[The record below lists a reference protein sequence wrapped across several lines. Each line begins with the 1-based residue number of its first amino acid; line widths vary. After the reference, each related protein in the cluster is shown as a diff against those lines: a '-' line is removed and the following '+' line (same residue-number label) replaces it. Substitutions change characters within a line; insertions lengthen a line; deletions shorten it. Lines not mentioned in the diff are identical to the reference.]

1 MFLILSKDPSS
12 FDYIDESLKN
22 DRDFILSLLEKNG
35 RVFYYI
41 PMKFQSDRDFVV
53 EAMRLNGK
61 CYPFIGAFK
70 DDPELASLACMDM
83 VWHLDEFLANHPQ
96 FRKDTNFILS
106 CVSRNDMKLLK

>member
-1 MFLILSKDPSS
+1 
-12 FDYIDESLKN
+12 
-22 DRDFILSLLEKNG
+22 
-35 RVFYYI
+35 
-41 PMKFQSDRDFVV
+41 
-53 EAMRLNGK
+53 MRLNGK

-106 CVSRNDMKLLK
+106 CVSRSAYALNHFNIDNIKERHEVVKVASTKLNVYSR